1 MKALV
6 TGGAGLVGS
15 HLVDLLLERGWEVV
29 VLDNLEPVTHAF
41 QTPPVWVPRD
51 VEFIW
56 GDVRDDDSVGKAM
69 AGADVVFHQAAY
81 GGFTPEHSKVT
92 DVNCVGTSIVMNEA
106 RNAGVRKVVVASSQ
120 AVYGNGQ
127 YRPCPTHGSYPQWPR
142 LESDLERGIWDHQYR
157 CCVGSPPVGHVP
169 LREDHPVHLTT
180 TYARSKL
187 YAERLALALGG
198 EWGLPVVALR
208 YGLTYGPRQSLTNP
222 YTGIISLFA
231 NQILAGEPCR
241 VYEDGQQLRDF
252 TYVGDVA
259 AANLLVMEKP
269 VGERVVAHGADH
281 DNEGGRTFG
290 SVLNVGTGIGT
301 SVIDF
306 VEILSAEMGMPFRAE
321 LGGYR
326 RGDARHLVTDAR
338 ALFGWGWTPKVDVRE
353 GIRRYVEWRTA

>member
-1 MKALV
+1 VRALV

-15 HLVDLLLERGWEVV
+15 HLVDLLLERGWFVT
-29 VLDNLEPVTHAF
+29 VLDNLEPVTHARIP
-41 QTPPVWVPRD
+41 QWLPSD
-51 VEFIW
+51 VEFCDADI
-56 GDVRDDDSVGKAM
+56 RDEDAVGRAM

-92 DVNCVGTSIVMNEA
+92 DVNCVGTSVVMNEA
-106 RNAGVRKVVVASSQ
+106 RNAGVSKVVIASSQ

-127 YRPCPTHGSYPQWPR
+127 YRPCSTHGSYPQWSR
-142 LESDLERGIWDHQYR
+142 LESDLERGIWEHQYR
-157 CCVGSPPVGHVP
+157 CCVGSPPAEYVP

-187 YAERLALALGG
+187 YAERLALALGE
-198 EWGLPVVALR
+198 EWRLPVVALR

-231 NQILAGEPCR
+231 NQILAGRPCR
-241 VYEDGQQLRDF
+241 VYEDGRQLRDF
-252 TYVGDVA
+252 TYVRDVA

-269 VGERVVAHGADH
+269 VGERVIAHGADG
-281 DNEGGRTFG
+281 DDEGGRTFG

-306 VEILSAEMGMPFRAE
+306 VRILSEEMNAPFRVE

-326 RGDARHLVTDAR
+326 RGDARHLVTNAQSLR
-338 ALFGWGWTPKVDVRE
+338 NWGWTPKVDVHV
-353 GIRRYVEWRTA
+353 GVGRYVEWRKS